1 MSKASKA
8 RLKKANSKV
17 LLHVKRGDTVKVI
30 SGKEKGKTGKILK
43 AYPAKG
49 RVIVEHVNMIKKHTK
64 RRSQGQ
70 GGGIIEREGTLNASN
85 LLLVCPG
92 CRKAT
97 RLGRKLLEDGSK
109 ARICKKC
116 GEVVDR

>member
-1 MSKASKA
+1 MGEKRTMSKAK
-8 RLKKANSKV
+8 
-17 LLHVKRGDTVKVI
+17 LHIKRGDTVQVI
-30 SGKEKGKTGKILK
+30 SGKEKGKSGKILK

-85 LLLVCPG
+85 LMLVCPS

-97 RLGRKLLEDGSK
+97 RLGHKRLEDGSK

>member
-1 MSKASKA
+1 MSKAK
-8 RLKKANSKV
+8 
-17 LLHVKRGDTVKVI
+17 LHIKRGDTVQVI
-30 SGKEKGKTGKILK
+30 SGKEQGKSGKVLK
-43 AYPAKG
+43 AYPGKE

-70 GGGIIEREGTLNASN
+70 GGGIIEREGTLHASN
-85 LLLVCPG
+85 VLLVCPS

-97 RLGRKLLEDGSK
+97 RLGHKLLEDGSK

>member
-1 MSKASKA
+1 MSKAK
-8 RLKKANSKV
+8 
-17 LLHVKRGDTVKVI
+17 LHVKKGDTVQVI
-30 SGKEKGKTGKILK
+30 TGKERGKSGKILK
-43 AYPAKG
+43 AFPAKG
-49 RVIVEHVNMIKKHTK
+49 RVIVEHLNMIKKHTK

-70 GGGIIEREGTLNASN
+70 GGGIIEREGTIHVSN
-85 LLLVCPG
+85 VMLVCPS

-97 RLGRKLLEDGSK
+97 RLGKKLLEDGSK